1 MQLLE
6 LFYGDIQTSTLLNWL
21 DSGDPFNNMTDQVSM
36 FPPGQIKLATKFAD
50 GRYLIACSTEEGPY
64 AYLGYPEAMQAFKV
78 HAYKVFENGKKF
90 DITISTGNLHFDSK
104 SKVLV
109 FEWEQDGEI
118 VWAEKLEHIKIGE
131 KGRSHL

>member
-36 FPPGQIKLATKFAD
+36 FPPGQIKLAAKFAD
-50 GRYLIACSTEEGPY
+50 GRYLIACSTGEGPY